1 VILFADERVLSSD
14 EDEWERWAR
23 EAVEAEAYSRRLAKR
38 IREGYAAKRRRL
50 GVPGGSRAPLG
61 TVRRGRTMEVDEDT
75 LALMRRVYELA
86 SAGLT
91 DREVGAA
98 TGLALKHVAEILTNP
113 FYAGRLWSGEPSAL
127 GPLVDPA
134 TFEHVQVMRARYSRR
149 HRGAVTR
156 RQYGLGG
163 LLACAACGRRLTG
176 HVGRYR
182 HLDACEAF
190 RAAAPRRVQRDGTT
204 VDPRVRGESYKAE
217 VYEDAIGRALTHV
230 AVSARLKASTVA
242 LARRPDPDG
251 GDDLALARISRERD
265 QAALRFAK
273 DRDLGRLE
281 ATMAR
286 LDAEAQAAVVRPSR
300 IPTAA
305 EAREYLESLPNLWAK
320 TSDAGRHAI
329 AEAVFER
336 IEVLGVT
343 DYTFTLTAQAKA
355 RGWDAAFGAGVVRAK
370 EGRSGRGERDSPATN
385 DLPITM
391 RLAEPPEPCEW
402 LQSA

>member
-1 VILFADERVLSSD
+1 MASQGDHLEQRRPSESSD

-50 GVPGGSRAPLG
+50 GVPGGNKAPLG
-61 TVRRGRTMEVDEDT
+61 TVRDGRTITADDASIGVVH
-75 LALMRRVYELA
+75 RVYELA
-86 SAGLT
+86 SAGMT

-113 FYAGRLWSGEPSAL
+113 FYIGRLWSGEPSAL
-127 GPLVDPA
+127 GALVDPA
-134 TFEHVQVMRARYSRR
+134 TFEHVQGLRARYSRR
-149 HRGAVTR
+149 HRGSISR

-163 LLACAACGRRLTG
+163 LLACAGCGKRLIG

-182 HLDACEAF
+182 HVDACEPF

-204 VDPRVRGESYKAE
+204 IDPRVRGESYKVD
-217 VYEDAIGRALTHV
+217 VYEDAIGRAFGHV
-230 AVSARLKASTVA
+230 ALSARLKTDTVA
-242 LARRPDPDG
+242 AVTRRAPDG
-251 GDDLALARISRERD
+251 GDVVAKARIKRERER
-265 QAALRFAK
+265 AALQFAK
-273 DRDLGRLE
+273 DRDLGHLE

-305 EAREYLESLPNLWAK
+305 EARAYLESLPDLWAK

-336 IEVLGVT
+336 IDVLGAN
-343 DYTFTLTAQAKA
+343 DFTFALTAHA
-355 RGWDAAFGAGVVRAK
+355 RSGAGTRP
-370 EGRSGRGERDSPATN
+370 SGRASCASGIKVVGAKPRSRA
-385 DLPITM
+385 
-391 RLAEPPEPCEW
+391 PPRTRGF
-402 LQSA
+402 